1 MVTKKLPKK
10 KVTKKVTRKK
20 IITKSGKKL
29 IKKRNPHFDFN
40 DDAIKNAARWDAQT
54 IIIKIDNGR
63 TPYQVDFDGLMQ
75 NALWHANVKWNNKE
89 EVSEAKKIYISE
101 IKRKLPSRYFNLF
114 ISE

>member
-10 KVTKKVTRKK
+10 KVSKKVTKRKVTAK
-20 IITKSGKKL
+20 STKKPISRK
-29 IKKRNPHFDFN
+29 NPHFDFN
-40 DDAIKNAARWDAQT
+40 DDSIKNAARWDAGT
-54 IIIKIDNGR
+54 IIVQIDNGR

-101 IKRKLPSRYFNLF
+101 IKRKLPSKYFNLF